1 MTNKIIVGTR
11 DSKLA
16 LTQANKVITKL
27 NSIYP
32 DLSFNILKVKT
43 KGDILE
49 NHPMESFIGKGFFV
63 KEIQEMLLAK
73 KIDIAVHS
81 LKDLPVD
88 PISGLELSAILKR
101 DDPRDALILNSKFN
115 SNIDLNNLTICTSSN
130 RRKSQLL
137 RLYPDVVIKLIRGNV
152 DTRLKKMEDGYCD
165 GIIISAAALF
175 RLGLEDKI
183 SYTFDNDEIISA
195 PGQGAIALETRK
207 DNIKIKRIATSI
219 NHRNTSL
226 CVNEERS
233 FLKELEGG
241 CTAPIGAY
249 AEIKNDLIYLT
260 GHISSFDGNKHI
272 TNQTTSQYNKSE
284 KIGITLAKQM
294 LRDGGGKIL
303 SEVRGK

>member
-32 DLSFNILKVKT
+32 DLEFKTLKVKT

-49 NHPMESFIGKGFFV
+49 NHPIESFIGKGFFV

-88 PISGLELSAILKR
+88 PIPGLELSAILER
-101 DDPRDALILNSKFN
+101 DDPRDALILSSKFK
-115 SNIDLNNLTICTSSN
+115 SKIDLNNLTICTSSN

-137 RLYPDVVIKLIRGNV
+137 RIYPNVIIKSIRGNV

-175 RLGLEDKI
+175 RLGLVDKI
-183 SYTFDNDEIISA
+183 SHTFENNEIISA
-195 PGQGAIALETRK
+195 PGQGAIALETRE
-207 DNIKIKRIATSI
+207 DNIKIKKIVTSI
-219 NHRNTSL
+219 NHKNTSL
-226 CVNEERS
+226 CVNVERS

-241 CTAPIGAY
+241 CTAPIGAF
-249 AEIKNDLIYLT
+249 AEVNNDVISLT
-260 GHISSFDGNKHI
+260 GHISSFDGKKYI
-272 TNQTTSQYNKSE
+272 TNQTASQYNNSDKL
-284 KIGITLAKQM
+284 GITLAKQM
-294 LRDGGGKIL
+294 LRDGGDKIL

>member
-32 DLSFNILKVKT
+32 DLEFKTLKVKT

-49 NHPMESFIGKGFFV
+49 NHPIESFIGKGFFV

-88 PISGLELSAILKR
+88 PIPGLELSAILER
-101 DDPRDALILNSKFN
+101 DDPRDALILSSKFK
-115 SNIDLNNLTICTSSN
+115 SKIDLNNLTICTSSN

-137 RLYPDVVIKLIRGNV
+137 RIYPNIIIKSIRGNV
-152 DTRLKKMEDGYCD
+152 DTRLKKMEDGFCD

-183 SYTFDNDEIISA
+183 SHTFENNEIISA
-195 PGQGAIALETRK
+195 PGQGAIALETRE
-207 DNIKIKRIATSI
+207 DNIKIKKIVTSI
-219 NHRNTSL
+219 NHKNTSL
-226 CVNEERS
+226 CVNVERS

-241 CTAPIGAY
+241 CTAPIGAS
-249 AEIKNDLIYLT
+249 AEINNDVISLT
-260 GHISSFDGNKHI
+260 GHISSFDGKKHI
-272 TNQTTSQYNKSE
+272 TNQTASQYNNSDKL
-284 KIGITLAKQM
+284 GITLAKQM
-294 LRDGGGKIL
+294 LRDGGDKIL

>member
-16 LTQANKVITKL
+16 LTQAKKVIGSL
-27 NSIYP
+27 NLSYP
-32 DLSFNILKVKT
+32 NIEFKIFKVKT

-49 NHPMESFIGKGFFV
+49 NHPIESFIGKGFFV

-88 PISGLELSAILKR
+88 PIPGLELSAILER
-101 DDPRDALILNSKFN
+101 DDPRDALILNSQLK
-115 SNIDLNNLTICTSSN
+115 SNTDLNNLTICTSSN

-137 RLYPDVVIKLIRGNV
+137 KLYPNVIIKSIRGNV
-152 DTRLKKMEDGYCD
+152 DTRVKKMENGYCD
-165 GIIISAAALF
+165 GIMISAAALF

-183 SYTFDNDEIISA
+183 SHLFENDEIISA
-195 PGQGAIALETRK
+195 PGQGAIALETRR
-207 DNIKIKRIATSI
+207 DSIEINKIVKSI
-219 NHRNTSL
+219 NHEETSF
-226 CVNEERS
+226 CVSVERS

-249 AEIKNDLIYLT
+249 AEISNNLLSLSGI
-260 GHISSFDGNKHI
+260 ISSFDGKKYI
-272 TNQTTSQYNKSE
+272 TNQTTSQYNNSDKL
-284 KIGITLAKQM
+284 GITLAKQM
-294 LRDGGGKIL
+294 LRDGGDKIL

>member
-32 DLSFNILKVKT
+32 DLEFKTLKVKT

-49 NHPMESFIGKGFFV
+49 NHPIESFIGKGFFV

-88 PISGLELSAILKR
+88 PIPGLELSGILER
-101 DDPRDALILNSKFN
+101 DDPRDSLILSSKFK
-115 SNIDLNNLTICTSSN
+115 SKIDLNNLTICTSSN

-137 RLYPDVVIKLIRGNV
+137 RIYPNVIIKSIRGNV

-175 RLGLEDKI
+175 RLGLVDKI
-183 SYTFDNDEIISA
+183 SHTFENNEIISA
-195 PGQGAIALETRK
+195 PGQGAIALETRE
-207 DNIKIKRIATSI
+207 DNIKIKKIVTSI
-219 NHRNTSL
+219 NHKNTSL
-226 CVNEERS
+226 CVNVERS

-241 CTAPIGAY
+241 CTAPIGAS
-249 AEIKNDLIYLT
+249 AEINNDVISLT
-260 GHISSFDGNKHI
+260 GHISSFDGKKYI
-272 TNQTTSQYNKSE
+272 TNQTASQYNNSDKL
-284 KIGITLAKQM
+284 GITLAKQM
-294 LRDGGGKIL
+294 LRDGGDKIL

>member
-32 DLSFNILKVKT
+32 DLEFKTLKVKT

-49 NHPMESFIGKGFFV
+49 NHPIESFIGKGFFV

-88 PISGLELSAILKR
+88 PIPGLELSAILER
-101 DDPRDALILNSKFN
+101 DDPRDALILSSKFK
-115 SNIDLNNLTICTSSN
+115 SKVDLNNLTICTSSN

-137 RLYPDVVIKLIRGNV
+137 RIYPNVIIKSIRGNV

-175 RLGLEDKI
+175 RLGLVEKI
-183 SYTFDNDEIISA
+183 SHTFENNEIISA
-195 PGQGAIALETRK
+195 PGQGAIALETRE
-207 DNIKIKRIATSI
+207 DNIKIKKIVTSI
-219 NHRNTSL
+219 NHKNTSL
-226 CVNEERS
+226 CVNVERS

-241 CTAPIGAY
+241 CTAPIGAF
-249 AEIKNDLIYLT
+249 AEINNDVISLK
-260 GHISSFDGNKHI
+260 GHISSFDGKKHI
-272 TNQTTSQYNKSE
+272 TNQTASQYNNSDKL
-284 KIGITLAKQM
+284 GITLAKQM
-294 LRDGGGKIL
+294 LRDGGDKIL

>member
-32 DLSFNILKVKT
+32 DLEFKTLKVKT

-49 NHPMESFIGKGFFV
+49 SHPIESFIGKGFFV

-88 PISGLELSAILKR
+88 PIPGLELSAILER
-101 DDPRDALILNSKFN
+101 DDPRDALILSSKFK
-115 SNIDLNNLTICTSSN
+115 SKIDLNNLTICTSSN

-137 RLYPDVVIKLIRGNV
+137 RIYPNVIIKSIRGNV
-152 DTRLKKMEDGYCD
+152 DTRLKKMEDGFCD
-165 GIIISAAALF
+165 GIIISTAALF

-183 SYTFDNDEIISA
+183 SHTFENNEIISA
-195 PGQGAIALETRK
+195 PGQGAIALETRE
-207 DNIKIKRIATSI
+207 DNIKIKKIVTSI
-219 NHRNTSL
+219 NHKNTSL
-226 CVNEERS
+226 CVNVERS

-241 CTAPIGAY
+241 CTAPIGAS
-249 AEIKNDLIYLT
+249 AEINNDVISLT
-260 GHISSFDGNKHI
+260 GHISSFDGKKYI
-272 TNQTTSQYNKSE
+272 TNQTASQYNNSDKL
-284 KIGITLAKQM
+284 GITLAKQM
-294 LRDGGGKIL
+294 LRDGGDKIL

>member
-1 MTNKIIVGTR
+1 MTNKIIIGTR

-16 LTQANKVITKL
+16 LIQAKKVIGIL
-27 NSIYP
+27 NLSYP
-32 DLSFNILKVKT
+32 NIEFKILKVKT

-49 NHPMESFIGKGFFV
+49 NHPIDSFIGKGFFV

-88 PISGLELSAILKR
+88 PIPGLELSAILER
-101 DDPRDALILNSKFN
+101 DDPRDALILNSKLK
-115 SNIDLNNLTICTSSN
+115 SNADLNKLTICTSSN

-137 RLYPDVVIKLIRGNV
+137 KKYPNIIVKSIRGNV
-152 DTRLKKMEDGYCD
+152 DTRIKKMENGFCD

-183 SYTFDNDEIISA
+183 SHLFEKNEIISA
-195 PGQGAIALETRK
+195 PGQGAIALETRG
-207 DNIKIKRIATSI
+207 DNIEINKIVNSI
-219 NHRNTSL
+219 NHKETSV
-226 CVNEERS
+226 CVSIERS

-249 AEIKNDLIYLT
+249 AEINNDLISLT
-260 GHISSFDGNKHI
+260 GHISSFDGKKHI
-272 TNQTTSQYNKSE
+272 TNQTTSQYNNSDKL
-284 KIGITLAKQM
+284 GIILAKQM
-294 LRDGGGKIL
+294 LRDGGDKIL

>member
-32 DLSFNILKVKT
+32 DLEFKTLKVKT

-49 NHPMESFIGKGFFV
+49 NHPIESFIGKGFFV

-88 PISGLELSAILKR
+88 PIPGLELSAILER
-101 DDPRDALILNSKFN
+101 DDPRDALILSSKFK
-115 SNIDLNNLTICTSSN
+115 SKVDLNNLTICTSSN

-137 RLYPDVVIKLIRGNV
+137 RIYPNVIIKSIRGNV

-175 RLGLEDKI
+175 RLGLVDKI
-183 SYTFDNDEIISA
+183 SHTFENNEIISA
-195 PGQGAIALETRK
+195 PGQGAIALETRE
-207 DNIKIKRIATSI
+207 DNIKIKKIVTSI
-219 NHRNTSL
+219 NHKNTSL
-226 CVNEERS
+226 CVNVERS

-241 CTAPIGAY
+241 CTAPIGAF
-249 AEIKNDLIYLT
+249 AEINNDVISLK
-260 GHISSFDGNKHI
+260 GHISSFDGKKYI
-272 TNQTTSQYNKSE
+272 TNQTASQYNNSDKL
-284 KIGITLAKQM
+284 GITLAKQM
-294 LRDGGGKIL
+294 LRDGGDKIL

>member
-32 DLSFNILKVKT
+32 DLEFKTLKVKT

-49 NHPMESFIGKGFFV
+49 NHPIESFIGKGFFV

-88 PISGLELSAILKR
+88 PIPGLELSAILER
-101 DDPRDALILNSKFN
+101 DDPRDALILSSKFK
-115 SNIDLNNLTICTSSN
+115 SKIDLNNLTICTSSN

-137 RLYPDVVIKLIRGNV
+137 RIYPNVIIKSIRGNV

-165 GIIISAAALF
+165 GIIISAAALS
-175 RLGLEDKI
+175 RLGLVDKI
-183 SYTFDNDEIISA
+183 SHTFENNEIISA
-195 PGQGAIALETRK
+195 PGQGAIALETRE
-207 DNIKIKRIATSI
+207 DNIKIKKIVTSI
-219 NHRNTSL
+219 NHKNTSL
-226 CVNEERS
+226 CVNVERS

-241 CTAPIGAY
+241 CTAPIGAF
-249 AEIKNDLIYLT
+249 AEINNDVISLK
-260 GHISSFDGNKHI
+260 GHISSFDGKKHI
-272 TNQTTSQYNKSE
+272 TNQTASQYNNSDKL
-284 KIGITLAKQM
+284 GITLAKQM
-294 LRDGGGKIL
+294 LRDGGDKIL

>member
-16 LTQANKVITKL
+16 LIQAKKVIGIL
-27 NSIYP
+27 NLSYP
-32 DLSFNILKVKT
+32 NIEFKILKVKT

-49 NHPMESFIGKGFFV
+49 NHPIESFIGKGFFV

-88 PISGLELSAILKR
+88 PTPGLELSAILER
-101 DDPRDALILNSKFN
+101 DDPRDALILNSKLK
-115 SNIDLNNLTICTSSN
+115 SNADLNNLTICTSSN

-137 RLYPDVVIKLIRGNV
+137 KKYPNIIVKSIRGNV
-152 DTRLKKMEDGYCD
+152 DTRIKKMENGFCD
-165 GIIISAAALF
+165 GIIISAAALL

-183 SYTFDNDEIISA
+183 SYLFEKNEIISA
-195 PGQGAIALETRK
+195 PGQGAIALETRE
-207 DNIKIKRIATSI
+207 DNIEINKIVNSI
-219 NHRNTSL
+219 NHKETSV
-226 CVNEERS
+226 CVSIERS

-249 AEIKNDLIYLT
+249 AEINNDLISLAGY
-260 GHISSFDGNKHI
+260 ISSFDGKKHI
-272 TNQTTSQYNKSE
+272 TNQTTSQYNNSDKL
-284 KIGITLAKQM
+284 GIILAKQM
-294 LRDGGGKIL
+294 LRDGGDKIL

>member
-32 DLSFNILKVKT
+32 DLEFKTLKVKT

-49 NHPMESFIGKGFFV
+49 NHPIESFIGKGFFV

-88 PISGLELSAILKR
+88 PIPGLELSAILER
-101 DDPRDALILNSKFN
+101 DDPRDALILSSKFK
-115 SNIDLNNLTICTSSN
+115 SKIDLNNLTICTSSN

-137 RLYPDVVIKLIRGNV
+137 RIYPNVIIKSIRGNV

-165 GIIISAAALF
+165 GIIISAAALS
-175 RLGLEDKI
+175 RLGLVDKI
-183 SYTFDNDEIISA
+183 SHTFENNEIISA
-195 PGQGAIALETRK
+195 PGQGAIALETRE
-207 DNIKIKRIATSI
+207 DNIKIKKIVNSI
-219 NHRNTSL
+219 NHKNTSL
-226 CVNEERS
+226 CINVERS

-241 CTAPIGAY
+241 CTAPIGAF
-249 AEIKNDLIYLT
+249 AEINNDVISLK
-260 GHISSFDGNKHI
+260 GHISSFDGKKHI
-272 TNQTTSQYNKSE
+272 TNQTASQYNNSDKL
-284 KIGITLAKQM
+284 GITLAKQM
-294 LRDGGGKIL
+294 LRDGGDKIL

>member
-32 DLSFNILKVKT
+32 DLEFKTLKVKT

-49 NHPMESFIGKGFFV
+49 NHPIESFIGKGFFV

-88 PISGLELSAILKR
+88 PIPGLELSAILER
-101 DDPRDALILNSKFN
+101 DDPRDALILSSKFK
-115 SNIDLNNLTICTSSN
+115 SKIDLNNLTICTSSN

-137 RLYPDVVIKLIRGNV
+137 RIYPNVIIKSIRGNV

-175 RLGLEDKI
+175 RLGLVDKI
-183 SYTFDNDEIISA
+183 SHTFENNEIISA
-195 PGQGAIALETRK
+195 PGQGAIALETRE
-207 DNIKIKRIATSI
+207 DNIKIKKIVNSI
-219 NHRNTSL
+219 NHKNTSL
-226 CVNEERS
+226 CINVERS

-241 CTAPIGAY
+241 CTAPIGAF
-249 AEIKNDLIYLT
+249 AEINNDVISLK
-260 GHISSFDGNKHI
+260 GHISSFDGKKHI
-272 TNQTTSQYNKSE
+272 TNQTASQYNNSDKL
-284 KIGITLAKQM
+284 GITLAKQM
-294 LRDGGGKIL
+294 LRDGGDKIL

>member
-32 DLSFNILKVKT
+32 DLEFKTLKVKT

-49 NHPMESFIGKGFFV
+49 NHPIESFIGKGFFV

-88 PISGLELSAILKR
+88 PIPGLELSAILER
-101 DDPRDALILNSKFN
+101 DDPRDALILSSKFK
-115 SNIDLNNLTICTSSN
+115 SKIDLNNLTICTSSN

-137 RLYPDVVIKLIRGNV
+137 RIYPNVIIKSIRGNV

-175 RLGLEDKI
+175 RLGLVDKI
-183 SYTFDNDEIISA
+183 SHTFENNEIISA
-195 PGQGAIALETRK
+195 PGQGAIALETRE
-207 DNIKIKRIATSI
+207 DNIKIKKIVTSI
-219 NHRNTSL
+219 NHKNTSL
-226 CVNEERS
+226 CVNVERS

-241 CTAPIGAY
+241 CTAPIGAS
-249 AEIKNDLIYLT
+249 AEINNDVISLT
-260 GHISSFDGNKHI
+260 GHISSLDGKKHI
-272 TNQTTSQYNKSE
+272 TNQTASQYNNSDKL
-284 KIGITLAKQM
+284 GIKLAKQM
-294 LRDGGGKIL
+294 LRDGGDKIL

>member
-32 DLSFNILKVKT
+32 DLEFKTLKVKT

-49 NHPMESFIGKGFFV
+49 NHPIESFIGKGFFV

-88 PISGLELSAILKR
+88 PIPGLELSAILER
-101 DDPRDALILNSKFN
+101 DDPRDALILSSKFK
-115 SNIDLNNLTICTSSN
+115 SKIDLNNLTICTSSN

-137 RLYPDVVIKLIRGNV
+137 RIYPNVIIKSIRGNV

-175 RLGLEDKI
+175 RLGLVDKI
-183 SYTFDNDEIISA
+183 SHTFENNEIISA
-195 PGQGAIALETRK
+195 PGQGAIALETRE
-207 DNIKIKRIATSI
+207 DNIKIKKIVTSI
-219 NHRNTSL
+219 NHKNTSL
-226 CVNEERS
+226 CVNVERS
-233 FLKELEGG
+233 FLKELEVG
-241 CTAPIGAY
+241 CTAPIGAS
-249 AEIKNDLIYLT
+249 AEINNDVISLT
-260 GHISSFDGNKHI
+260 GHISSFDGKKYI
-272 TNQTTSQYNKSE
+272 TNQTASQYNNSDKL
-284 KIGITLAKQM
+284 GITLAKQM
-294 LRDGGGKIL
+294 LRDGGDKIL

>member
-32 DLSFNILKVKT
+32 ELEFKTLKVKT

-49 NHPMESFIGKGFFV
+49 NHPIESFIGKGFFV

-88 PISGLELSAILKR
+88 PIPGLELSAILER
-101 DDPRDALILNSKFN
+101 DDPRDALILSSKFK
-115 SNIDLNNLTICTSSN
+115 SKIDLNNLTICTSSN

-137 RLYPDVVIKLIRGNV
+137 RIYPNVIIKSIRGNV

-175 RLGLEDKI
+175 RLGLVDKI
-183 SYTFDNDEIISA
+183 SHTFENNEIISA
-195 PGQGAIALETRK
+195 PGQGAIALETRE
-207 DNIKIKRIATSI
+207 DNIKIKKIVNSI
-219 NHRNTSL
+219 NHKNTSL
-226 CVNEERS
+226 CINVERS

-241 CTAPIGAY
+241 CTAPIGAF
-249 AEIKNDLIYLT
+249 AEINNDVISLK
-260 GHISSFDGNKHI
+260 GHISSFDGKKHI
-272 TNQTTSQYNKSE
+272 TNQTASQYNNSDKL
-284 KIGITLAKQM
+284 GITLAKQM
-294 LRDGGGKIL
+294 LRDGGDKIL

>member
-16 LTQANKVITKL
+16 LTQAKKVIGSL
-27 NSIYP
+27 NLSYP
-32 DLSFNILKVKT
+32 NIEFKILKVKT

-49 NHPMESFIGKGFFV
+49 NHPIESFIGKGFFV

-88 PISGLELSAILKR
+88 PIPGLELSAILER
-101 DDPRDALILNSKFN
+101 DDPRDALILNSQLK
-115 SNIDLNNLTICTSSN
+115 SNTDLNNLTICTSSN

-137 RLYPDVVIKLIRGNV
+137 KLYPNVIIKSIRGNV
-152 DTRLKKMEDGYCD
+152 DTRVKKMENGYCD
-165 GIIISAAALF
+165 GIMISAAALF
-175 RLGLEDKI
+175 RLELEDKI
-183 SYTFDNDEIISA
+183 SHLFENDEIISA
-195 PGQGAIALETRK
+195 PGQGAIALETRG
-207 DNIKIKRIATSI
+207 DSIEINKIVKSI
-219 NHRNTSL
+219 NHEETSF
-226 CVNEERS
+226 CVSVERS

-249 AEIKNDLIYLT
+249 AEISNNLLSLSGI
-260 GHISSFDGNKHI
+260 ISSFDGKKYI
-272 TNQTTSQYNKSE
+272 TNQTTSQYNNSDKL
-284 KIGITLAKQM
+284 GIILAKQM
-294 LRDGGGKIL
+294 LRDGGDKIL

>member
-32 DLSFNILKVKT
+32 DLEFKTLKVKT

-49 NHPMESFIGKGFFV
+49 NHPIESFIGKGFFV

-88 PISGLELSAILKR
+88 PIPGLELSAILER
-101 DDPRDALILNSKFN
+101 DDPRDALILSSKFK
-115 SNIDLNNLTICTSSN
+115 SKIDLNNLTICTSSN

-137 RLYPDVVIKLIRGNV
+137 RIYPNVIIKSIRGNV

-175 RLGLEDKI
+175 RLGLVDKI
-183 SYTFDNDEIISA
+183 SHTFENNEIISA
-195 PGQGAIALETRK
+195 PGQGAIALETRE
-207 DNIKIKRIATSI
+207 DNIKIKKIVTSI
-219 NHRNTSL
+219 NHKNTSL
-226 CVNEERS
+226 CVNVERS

-241 CTAPIGAY
+241 CTAPIGAF
-249 AEIKNDLIYLT
+249 AEINNDVISLT
-260 GHISSFDGNKHI
+260 GHISSLDGKKHI
-272 TNQTTSQYNKSE
+272 TNQTASQYNNSDKL
-284 KIGITLAKQM
+284 GIKLAKQM
-294 LRDGGGKIL
+294 LRDGGDKIL

>member
-32 DLSFNILKVKT
+32 DLEFKTLKVKT

-49 NHPMESFIGKGFFV
+49 NHPIESFIGKGFFV

-88 PISGLELSAILKR
+88 PIPGLELSAILER
-101 DDPRDALILNSKFN
+101 DDPRDALILSSKFK
-115 SNIDLNNLTICTSSN
+115 SKIGLNNLTICTSSN

-137 RLYPDVVIKLIRGNV
+137 RIYPNVIIKSIRGNV

-175 RLGLEDKI
+175 RLGLVDKI
-183 SYTFDNDEIISA
+183 SHTFENNEIISA
-195 PGQGAIALETRK
+195 PGQGAIALETRE
-207 DNIKIKRIATSI
+207 DNIKIKKIVTSI
-219 NHRNTSL
+219 NHKNTSL
-226 CVNEERS
+226 CVNVERS

-241 CTAPIGAY
+241 CTAPIGAF
-249 AEIKNDLIYLT
+249 AE
-260 GHISSFDGNKHI
+260 
-272 TNQTTSQYNKSE
+272 
-284 KIGITLAKQM
+284 
-294 LRDGGGKIL
+294 
-303 SEVRGK
+303 V

>member
-32 DLSFNILKVKT
+32 DLEFKTLKVKT

-49 NHPMESFIGKGFFV
+49 NHPIESFIGKGFFV

-88 PISGLELSAILKR
+88 PIPGLELSAILER
-101 DDPRDALILNSKFN
+101 DDPRDALILSSKFK
-115 SNIDLNNLTICTSSN
+115 SKIDLNNLTICTSSN

-137 RLYPDVVIKLIRGNV
+137 RIYPNVIIKSIRGNV

-175 RLGLEDKI
+175 RLGLVDKI
-183 SYTFDNDEIISA
+183 SHTFENNEIISA
-195 PGQGAIALETRK
+195 PGQGAIALETRE
-207 DNIKIKRIATSI
+207 DNIKIKKIVTSI
-219 NHRNTSL
+219 NHKNTSL
-226 CVNEERS
+226 CVNVERS

-241 CTAPIGAY
+241 CTAPIGAF
-249 AEIKNDLIYLT
+249 AEVNNDVISLT
-260 GHISSFDGNKHI
+260 GHISSFDGKKYI
-272 TNQTTSQYNKSE
+272 TNQTASQYNNSDKL
-284 KIGITLAKQM
+284 GITLAKQM
-294 LRDGGGKIL
+294 LRDGGDKIL
-303 SEVRGK
+303 SEVRGI

>member
-16 LTQANKVITKL
+16 LTQAKKVIGSL
-27 NSIYP
+27 NLSYP
-32 DLSFNILKVKT
+32 NIEFKILKVKT

-49 NHPMESFIGKGFFV
+49 NHPIESFIGKGFFV

-88 PISGLELSAILKR
+88 PIPGLELSAILER
-101 DDPRDALILNSKFN
+101 DDPRDALILNSQLK
-115 SNIDLNNLTICTSSN
+115 SNTDLNNLTICTSSN

-137 RLYPDVVIKLIRGNV
+137 KLYPNVIIKSIRGNV
-152 DTRLKKMEDGYCD
+152 DTRVKKMENGYCD
-165 GIIISAAALF
+165 GIMISAAALF

-183 SYTFDNDEIISA
+183 SHLFENDEIISA
-195 PGQGAIALETRK
+195 PGQGAIALETRG
-207 DNIKIKRIATSI
+207 DSIEINKIVKSI
-219 NHRNTSL
+219 NHEETSF
-226 CVNEERS
+226 CVSVERS

-249 AEIKNDLIYLT
+249 AEISNNLLSLSGI
-260 GHISSFDGNKHI
+260 ISSFDGKKYI
-272 TNQTTSQYNKSE
+272 TNQITSQYNNSDKL
-284 KIGITLAKQM
+284 GIILAKKM
-294 LRDGGGKIL
+294 LRDGGDKIL

>member
-32 DLSFNILKVKT
+32 DLAFKTLKVKT

-49 NHPMESFIGKGFFV
+49 NHPIESFIGKGFFV

-88 PISGLELSAILKR
+88 PIPGLELSAILER
-101 DDPRDALILNSKFN
+101 DDPRDALILSSKFK
-115 SNIDLNNLTICTSSN
+115 SKVDLNNLTICTSSN

-137 RLYPDVVIKLIRGNV
+137 RIYPNVIIKSIRGNV

-175 RLGLEDKI
+175 RLGLVDKI
-183 SYTFDNDEIISA
+183 SHTFENNEIISA
-195 PGQGAIALETRK
+195 PGQGAIALETRE
-207 DNIKIKRIATSI
+207 DNIKIKKIVTSI
-219 NHRNTSL
+219 NHKNTSL
-226 CVNEERS
+226 CVNVERS

-241 CTAPIGAY
+241 CTAPIGAF
-249 AEIKNDLIYLT
+249 AEINNDVISLT
-260 GHISSFDGNKHI
+260 GHISSFDGKKYI
-272 TNQTTSQYNKSE
+272 TNQTASQYNNSDKL
-284 KIGITLAKQM
+284 GIKLAKQM
-294 LRDGGGKIL
+294 LRDGGDKIL